1 MCYVL
6 LEMVFCYQ
14 NCSDLL
20 WEKTVL
26 VIEKNLFWDNLNNL
40 FKQWK
45 VRTWQ
50 NSVHV
55 VVECPPRLKIVGVC
69 DTYVFFL
76 WQIDCVLSKY
86 FVLNNSIL
94 FLVTEW
100 KVMIIFFSLSLS
112 ASLFLT
118 RSCDHNLSKST
129 LICMVED
136 AHLCWHITV
145 GQKWSSWV
153 MTFATWQLGNSIFSD
168 QLPPPFNDGQ

>member
-1 MCYVL
+1 MRGEGVKIC
-6 LEMVFCYQ
+6 
-14 NCSDLL
+14 
-20 WEKTVL
+20 
-26 VIEKNLFWDNLNNL
+26 LFL
-40 FKQWK
+40 FMLRVWK
-45 VRTWQ
+45 
-50 NSVHV
+50 
-55 VVECPPRLKIVGVC
+55 
-69 DTYVFFL
+69 
-76 WQIDCVLSKY
+76 LSKQGGGGGQKMAK
-86 FVLNNSIL
+86 FCPRSSWMPPKIENLRSLSHLLCILSLTNWLCFEQILCFKWFNS
-94 FLVTEW
+94 
-100 KVMIIFFSLSLS
+100 FFSHWVKSYDYLFFSLS